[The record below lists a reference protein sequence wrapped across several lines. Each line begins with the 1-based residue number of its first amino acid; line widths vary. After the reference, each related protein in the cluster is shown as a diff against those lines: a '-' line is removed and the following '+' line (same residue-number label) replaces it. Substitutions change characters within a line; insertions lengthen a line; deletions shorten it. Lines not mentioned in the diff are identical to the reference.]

1 MNRAPQPDAHGPPGE
16 RQRLHVAIQG
26 TVQGVGFRP
35 FVYRL
40 ATTLHLPGWVL
51 NSLQGVTIEVEGDAA
66 ALAAFV
72 HGLEHDKPALATI
85 HSLQTTMLD
94 PVGFTA
100 FEIRHSDSEAGVAGA
115 LILPDLATCPD
126 CLREVLDPHDRR
138 YRYPFT
144 NCTNCGPRFS
154 IIQGL
159 PYDRPQTT
167 MRGFTMC
174 EACTREY
181 EDPLDRRFHAQP
193 NACPTCGPHLEL
205 WSPPPVP
212 LPAPFSVPLE
222 GPAISRPAVVA
233 THDAALRL
241 AAQALREGRILAL
254 KGLGGFHL
262 LVDARDEAA
271 VRRLRE
277 RKRREEKPL
286 ALMMPSLEHARQACE
301 IGAEEERLL
310 LSPQCPIL
318 LLRRRPGADIAP
330 AVAPGNPC
338 LGVMLPYTPL
348 HHLLLGDLGFAV
360 VATSGNLSDEPICTD
375 EHEALARL
383 HGLAD
388 LFLVH
393 NRPIARHMDDS
404 VVRLIAGRPMMLRRA
419 RGYAPLPVPLP
430 WERRHPAGTLA
441 LGAHLKNATALA
453 LGQSAFLSQ
462 HIGDLET
469 AQALEAFRR
478 VSRELPEL
486 YGVQPDR
493 VVCDEHPDYLS
504 TQHAHASG
512 LPVVTV
518 QHHVAHLLSCMAE
531 NELSEPVL
539 GFSWDGSGYG
549 GDGTLWGGEVL
560 LADGGVRRVAH
571 FRLFRLPGGDR
582 AIKEPRRAALGVL
595 YELYGDAA
603 CDMDVAPVRDF
614 APPELGVL
622 RQMLSQSVNTPR
634 TSSVGRLFDA
644 VASLIGLR
652 QQAAFEGQAAMEL
665 EYALDG
671 IETEEAYPLDRG
683 LSSPRGASGLESP
696 RSLDWRPLIEA
707 LLADVHAG
715 MPAPLISARFH
726 NALAQVIV
734 DLAQHFGQEKIALSG
749 GCFQNKFLS
758 ERVITLARRA
768 GLRPYWHQNVPPND
782 GGIALGQLVYA
793 VRYAP

>member
-1 MNRAPQPDAHGPPGE
+1 MTR
-16 RQRLHVAIQG
+16 
-26 TVQGVGFRP
+26 
-35 FVYRL
+35 
-40 ATTLHLPGWVL
+40 
-51 NSLQGVTIEVEGDAA
+51 SEVEG
-66 ALAAFV
+66 ALPRMRREEDRTSW
-72 HGLEHDKPALATI
+72 G
-85 HSLQTTMLD
+85 
-94 PVGFTA
+94 PVGRDQVQSPGI
-100 FEIRHSDSEAGVAGA
+100 EDHRH
-115 LILPDLATCPD
+115 
-126 CLREVLDPHDRR
+126 
-138 YRYPFT
+138 
-144 NCTNCGPRFS
+144 
-154 IIQGL
+154 
-159 PYDRPQTT
+159 
-167 MRGFTMC
+167 
-174 EACTREY
+174 
-181 EDPLDRRFHAQP
+181 
-193 NACPTCGPHLEL
+193 
-205 WSPPPVP
+205 
-212 LPAPFSVPLE
+212 
-222 GPAISRPAVVA
+222 
-233 THDAALRL
+233 
-241 AAQALREGRILAL
+241 ALREGRILAL

-262 LVDARDEAA
+262 LVDARNEAA

-301 IGAEEERLL
+301 IEPEEERLL

-348 HHLLLGDLGFAV
+348 HHLLLGDLGFPV

-375 EHEALARL
+375 EHEALTRL

-393 NRPIARHMDDS
+393 DRPIARHMDDS
-404 VVRLIAGRPMMLRRA
+404 VVRLISGRPMMLRRA

-430 WERRHPAGTLA
+430 PPSPPPLGGAATGRPAVGSASHPLLA

-453 LGQSAFLSQ
+453 LGQSACLSQ

-486 YGVQPDR
+486 YGVQPER

-518 QHHVAHLLSCMAE
+518 QHHVAHLLACMAE

-560 LADGGVRRVAH
+560 LAHGGVRRVAH
-571 FRLFRLPGGDR
+571 FRLFPLPGGDR
-582 AIKEPRRAALGVL
+582 ALKEPRRAALGVL
-595 YELYGDAA
+595 HELYGEAA
-603 CDMDVAPVRDF
+603 FDMDVAPVRAF

-622 RQMLSQSVNTPR
+622 RQMLSQGVNTPR

-665 EYALDG
+665 EYALEG

-683 LSSPRGASGLESP
+683 LSSPRGASGLENP

-707 LLADVHAG
+707 LLADVQAAV
-715 MPAPLISARFH
+715 PAPLISARFH
-726 NALAQVIV
+726 NALAQVVV
-734 DLAQHFGQEKIALSG
+734 DLAQRFGQEKIGRAS
-749 GCFQNKFLS
+749 CR
-758 ERVITLARRA
+758 ERV
-768 GLRPYWHQNVPPND
+768 
-782 GGIALGQLVYA
+782 
-793 VRYAP
+793 